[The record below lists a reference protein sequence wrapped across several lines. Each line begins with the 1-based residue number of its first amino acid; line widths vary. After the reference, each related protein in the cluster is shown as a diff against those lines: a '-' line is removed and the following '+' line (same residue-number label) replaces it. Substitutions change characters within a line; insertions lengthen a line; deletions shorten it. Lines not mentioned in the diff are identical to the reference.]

1 MSLDDVSDNAAA
13 EMLDE
18 IDNYTLTSGTTREND
33 EFHCNDEFPTEN
45 DEFPRTNDE
54 FPTTA
59 YRTDELCSEDMRDG
73 RPSLQ
78 RASQLE
84 SIHQGRETYIQSYEF
99 TSFQNAEWT
108 VDLNEDVTL
117 YETPMPN
124 RPLNSPPQPADPAT
138 VDRNLQRLRQRWL
151 QPTVEVPGRTRS
163 IDANSTVVAAPHALL
178 RNIEG
183 RDDTIQSD
191 RGFVDERLF
200 AFDEFSEDSTRPPSA
215 HSIRIADEDDDEN
228 LFDDSVNYATSRCE
242 FRSSC
247 VEWGSSEWERR
258 TSTADKTSEHA
269 PIKPSGAPSH
279 NGRSRRFSS

>member
-1 MSLDDVSDNAAA
+1 VSDNAAA

-18 IDNYTLTSGTTREND
+18 IDAYTLTSGSIR
-33 EFHCNDEFPTEN
+33 EN

-59 YRTDELCSEDMRDG
+59 YRTDELCSEDIRDG

-84 SIHQGRETYIQSYEF
+84 TSIHQGRETYIQSYEF

-124 RPLNSPPQPADPAT
+124 RPLNSPPQPLDPAT

-151 QPTVEVPGRTRS
+151 QPTVEVPGHRRS
-163 IDANSTVVAAPHALL
+163 IDANNTVVAGPHALL

-183 RDDTIQSD
+183 RDDNTQSD
-191 RGFVDERLF
+191 RGFVDGRLF
-200 AFDEFSEDSTRPPSA
+200 AFDEFSDGEDSTRPPSA
-215 HSIRIADEDDDEN
+215 HSVRIANEDDDEN

-247 VEWGSSEWERR
+247 VEWGSSECGRR